1 MNRLT
6 MINSILLRMMLS
18 QLQMLK
24 KMLEVLLLRR
34 SLKVVLLPRRKKVQ
48 VTFRLF
54 HLISLKAHRIFL
66 HYHL

>member
-18 QLQMLK
+18 QLQMLT

-54 HLISLKAHRIFL
+54 HPISLRDLRIFL